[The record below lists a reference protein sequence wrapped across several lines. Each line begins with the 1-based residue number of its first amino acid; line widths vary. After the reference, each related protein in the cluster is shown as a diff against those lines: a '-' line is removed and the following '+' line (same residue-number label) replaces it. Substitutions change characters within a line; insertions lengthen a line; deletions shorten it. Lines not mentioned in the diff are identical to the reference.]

1 MQKDDLINAARSLPT
16 VPLSAVQEYSEK
28 REKLVSLINEKMVK
42 RADITE
48 LIGEKNLD
56 MMRDNHRNH
65 AMFVETVMGN
75 PNAEILTDT
84 VLWVFRSYRS
94 RGFHQN
100 YWSAQL
106 STWIEVLK
114 DNLSDESF
122 NAIYPIYNWFII
134 NIPHFT
140 NISDKELKLSI

>member
-1 MQKDDLINAARSLPT
+1 MQKDDLINAARSLLT

-28 REKLVSLINEKMVK
+28 REKMVSLINEKMVK

-56 MMRDNHRNH
+56 MMKDNHRNH
-65 AMFVETVMGN
+65 AMFVESVMGS